1 MSEFLV
7 IRLGGTPQQPAQ
19 WIAVDSSGARRG
31 APVTGRLEE
40 AVTDI
45 GDREVIVLVP
55 SAEVLTTS
63 VDIPVRG
70 AARLQGL

>member
-31 APVTGRLEE
+31 APTTGMLHE
-40 AVTDI
+40 AASDI
-45 GDREVIVLVP
+45 G
-55 SAEVLTTS
+55 
-63 VDIPVRG
+63 
-70 AARLQGL
+70 